1 MLNIQEYID
10 KFMYFS
16 YSHLCSFKE
25 FNENWWLNFCT
36 YRELLLM
43 YAEITSA
50 TLEAN
55 ITSKQLISDKQL
67 KQICTFFIVN
77 LYLFGLV
84 FRTEGM
90 YPINKFPI

>member
-1 MLNIQEYID
+1 
-10 KFMYFS
+10 
-16 YSHLCSFKE
+16 
-25 FNENWWLNFCT
+25 
-36 YRELLLM
+36 M

-55 ITSKQLISDKQL
+55 ISSKQLISDKQL
-67 KQICTFFIVN
+67 KQVCTFFIVN

-90 YPINKFPI
+90 YPINKFAIEFHLIL